1 MFQIQIYQGEA
12 LDTQS
17 NLLLGSLHMELPPL
31 PAGEAQICIRFTYDI
46 NGILE
51 IDATCLNNGCKA
63 HTFIVQNKSLSED
76 EIAKRLE
83 DMQKLK
89 LSPGDEP
96 VNRLLMETAK
106 RLFMQLM
113 GPARER
119 LVTEMALFGEAI
131 ESKNI
136 SDVRK
141 AQERFQRV
149 LNQLDQFDD
158 GLQE

>member
-1 MFQIQIYQGEA
+1 MRTLKQEVGPIHGSQAFNEVTKAYLCRFYSI
-12 LDTQS
+12 LDEMIAKMTKAQPTD
-17 NLLLGSLHMELPPL
+17 SLS
-31 PAGEAQICIRFTYDI
+31 
-46 NGILE
+46 
-51 IDATCLNNGCKA
+51 

-113 GPARER
+113 GPVRER